1 MKTFSLVLLSL
12 LIGLSISDRSLAEVY
27 TTGSAADNNGNI
39 IVIGYCLGNVR
50 IMGQEYSI
58 PTPSTF
64 MIKLNSDGD
73 LLWIK
78 ILSSSQSCKINA
90 VATDSFGNFY
100 LTGEF
105 SGTINLGN
113 SVLTAQNA
121 DLIIVKCESSGDVI
135 WAKKSIGAGLEA
147 GNDIALF
154 NDQIILVC
162 GNGNSFTYDN
172 LSVGSGGFT
181 LKIDSEG
188 NGLILIQTHDKAYS
202 ISVDSNDSFVIA
214 GNRYHNQP
222 PFLTES
228 SGISKYDINGT
239 HIWSRGGFI
248 GGYTCATVD
257 NNSNVYTADSYFNL
271 SVGQLFR
278 LNPAGVSQ
286 SSVQLTNCFI
296 NELNAGE
303 NDNIV
308 ITGLFNNNCN
318 FNDTTL
324 YSAGLQDAVIAS
336 VDTGF
341 NIMWIKTGGGL
352 FNDKFEE
359 VTALSDGSIL
369 ASAYFRGTVNFDNVQ
384 VSGGTANDDQ
394 WSALLKFSS
403 DGQLL
408 WFKKIG
414 ENYIETSS
422 QIWFPTNIGNK
433 WQYFCYSRYYPISHN
448 YSLVTTQITDSVII
462 DSKKYFRIFNF
473 LNFPDSTLIRY
484 DLQTQRLLIYS
495 SGTENTFIDFSKI
508 LGETYLQIQPDGSF
522 NSVTANEESMVVLG
536 DTIPTKGFT
545 RTTGNVWGH
554 YSFAENLGWVIQDE
568 ESNTIFTDFYDYTV
582 LECLL
587 YTPDYLHIKHEFVP
601 SINFEP
607 IMFVPDTNRLIQT
620 FEIDHIYSVKSITNY
635 YISGVS
641 YINKAYLQSFYFNG
655 TDTIWNNNFNIPD
668 SSEIDFTLNY
678 QFDTTKYQQGY
689 HLYYRIAAVDKG
701 IVPDT
706 FYSPIDGYY
715 KLFWKDSTTSVTQL
729 SPLVYD
735 YSLSQNFPNPFNPS
749 SKIVFTIPD
758 RNFVSLKVFDV
769 LGSEISSLVNEEL
782 DAGRYEVE
790 FFGDD
795 LSSGVYIYQI
805 RAGSFID
812 TKKMILLR

>member
-1 MKTFSLVLLSL
+1 MS
-12 LIGLSISDRSLAEVY
+12 LSISDHSLAEVY

-39 IVIGYCLGNVR
+39 IVVGYCLGNVQ
-50 IMGQEYSI
+50 IGGEQFNLI
-58 PTPSTF
+58 TPSSY
-64 MIKLNSDGD
+64 ILKLDPNGETI
-73 LLWIK
+73 WVK
-78 ILSSSQSCKINA
+78 IISSSQSFKINA
-90 VATDSFGNFY
+90 VVTDSFGNFY

-105 SGTINLGN
+105 SGTINLGG

-135 WAKKSIGAGLEA
+135 WAKKSIGTGSEA

-162 GNGNSFTYDN
+162 GSGNSFSYDN
-172 LSVGSGGFT
+172 LSVGSGGYT
-181 LKIDSEG
+181 LKIDNEG
-188 NGLILIQTHDKAYS
+188 NGLFLIKTHDKAYS

-214 GNRYHNQP
+214 GNLYHNQP

-248 GGYTCATVD
+248 GGYTCATID
-257 NNSNVYTADSYFNL
+257 NNSNVYQADSYLNL
-271 SVGQLFR
+271 SVGRLFR

-286 SSVQLTNCFI
+286 SSIQLTNCFI
-296 NELNAGE
+296 NKLNTGANE
-303 NDNIV
+303 NIV
-308 ITGLFNNNCN
+308 AIGFFNNNCN

-352 FNDKFEE
+352 FDDKFEE
-359 VTALSDGSIL
+359 VTALSDGSII
-369 ASAYFRGTVNFDNVQ
+369 ASANFRGTVNFDNIQ

-414 ENYIETSS
+414 ENYIETSP
-422 QIWFPTNIGNK
+422 QIWFPINIGNK
-433 WQYFCYSRYYPISHN
+433 WQYFCYSRYYPISRN

-462 DSKKYFRIFNF
+462 DNKKYFRISNF
-473 LNFPDSTLIRY
+473 LNLPNSTLIRY

-508 LGETYLQIQPDGSF
+508 SGETYLQIQPDGSF
-522 NSVTANEESMVVLG
+522 ISVTANEESMVIFG

-554 YSFAENLGWVIQDE
+554 YSFAENLGWVIQNE
-568 ESNTIFTDFYDYTV
+568 ESNTLFTNFNDYSV

-607 IMFVPDTNRLIQT
+607 IMFVPNTNRLIQT
-620 FEIDHIYSVKSITNY
+620 FEINHIYSVKTITNY
-635 YISGVS
+635 YIYGVS

-655 TDTIWNNNFNIPD
+655 TDTIWNNNFNIPN

-689 HLYYRIAAVDKG
+689 HLYYRIVAVDKG

-715 KLFWKDSTTSVTQL
+715 KLFWKDSTTSV
-729 SPLVYD
+729 SPVDFLPSE
-735 YSLSQNFPNPFNPS
+735 YSLFQNFPNPFNPS
-749 SKIVFTIPD
+749 SRIIFTIPE
-758 RNFVSLKVFDV
+758 RNFVSLKVFDL
-769 LGSEISSLVNEEL
+769 LGSEIIYLINEEL
-782 DAGRYEVE
+782 DAGRYEVD
-790 FFGDD
+790 FSGDN

-812 TKKMILLR
+812 SKKMILIR